1 MRIGTS
7 YIITTMTSVQSR
19 IRPEPSHDLGLVGQA
34 AIEEIVPCGFTL
46 LVSIVGVSTGLAGVI
61 PGDVVAVAP
70 AIVGV
75 VVAPAESVLAANVC
89 MVAGYIVGSLTDMHQ
104 DAFANSI

>member
-7 YIITTMTSVQSR
+7 YIITIMTSVKSR

-34 AIEEIVPCGFTL
+34 AIEEIVPCGLT

-75 VVAPAESVLAANVC
+75 VVATAVAARS
-89 MVAGYIVGSLTDMHQ
+89 AIVRALV
-104 DAFANSI
+104 